1 MEHKNIVA
9 TIYLKNGQAVKGM
22 DNFEPMGWDVISLAR
37 LYNDSGIDKIIIFD
51 LSEDDEEHEKNIQT
65 IKNINRN
72 VEIKVCAGGNISR
85 FEDVK
90 KFIYAGCLQVIVN
103 GAKSNSMDIAREAS
117 DTASEGTGQINQL
130 QAEFTD
136 ASKTMYDG
144 TEVSG
149 SEVLNVIRKFSDE
162 TMGILVQTNKNKT
175 YYNYNFDVDK
185 GELGKALDNSYKN
198 AQDVASDKYINPTAL
213 VQGSIVKDVNGT
225 IIGIVF
231 AQV

>member
-1 MEHKNIVA
+1 MENS
-9 TIYLKNGQAVKGM
+9 LKGLMLAAGIIITCII
-22 DNFEPMGWDVISLAR
+22 ISLGF
-37 LYNDSGIDKIIIFD
+37 Y
-51 LSEDDEEHEKNIQT
+51 
-65 IKNINRN
+65 
-72 VEIKVCAGGNISR
+72 
-85 FEDVK
+85 
-90 KFIYAGCLQVIVN
+90 
-103 GAKSNSMDIAREAS
+103 IAREAR
-117 DTASEGTGQINQL
+117 TGQINQL

-198 AQDVASDKYINPTAL
+198 AQDVASDKYINPTARF
-213 VQGSIVKDVNGT
+213 QGSIVKDVNGT

>member
-1 MEHKNIVA
+1 MENS
-9 TIYLKNGQAVKGM
+9 LKGLMLAAGIIITCII
-22 DNFEPMGWDVISLAR
+22 ISLGF
-37 LYNDSGIDKIIIFD
+37 Y
-51 LSEDDEEHEKNIQT
+51 
-65 IKNINRN
+65 
-72 VEIKVCAGGNISR
+72 
-85 FEDVK
+85 
-90 KFIYAGCLQVIVN
+90 
-103 GAKSNSMDIAREAS
+103 IAREAR

-130 QAEFTD
+130 QAEF
-136 ASKTMYDG
+136 MYDG

-198 AQDVASDKYINPTAL
+198 AQDVASDKYINPTARF
-213 VQGSIVKDVNGT
+213 QGSIVKDVNGT

>member
-1 MEHKNIVA
+1 MQQE
-9 TIYLKNGQAVKGM
+9 L
-22 DNFEPMGWDVISLAR
+22 SLPA
-37 LYNDSGIDKIIIFD
+37 L
-51 LSEDDEEHEKNIQT
+51 LSVSDFILQG
-65 IKNINRN
+65 RR
-72 VEIKVCAGGNISR
+72 EI
-85 FEDVK
+85 
-90 KFIYAGCLQVIVN
+90 LP
-103 GAKSNSMDIAREAS
+103 
-117 DTASEGTGQINQL
+117 EGTGQINQL

-198 AQDVASDKYINPTAL
+198 AQDVASDKYINPTARF
-213 VQGSIVKDVNGT
+213 QGSIVKDVNGT

>member
-1 MEHKNIVA
+1 MLAAGIII
-9 TIYLKNGQAVKGM
+9 TCII
-22 DNFEPMGWDVISLAR
+22 ISLGF
-37 LYNDSGIDKIIIFD
+37 Y
-51 LSEDDEEHEKNIQT
+51 
-65 IKNINRN
+65 
-72 VEIKVCAGGNISR
+72 
-85 FEDVK
+85 
-90 KFIYAGCLQVIVN
+90 
-103 GAKSNSMDIAREAS
+103 IAREAR
-117 DTASEGTGQINQL
+117 DTARRELQINQL

-175 YYNYNFDVDK
+175 YYNYNFDMDK

-198 AQDVASDKYINPTAL
+198 AQDVASDKYINPTARF
-213 VQGSIVKDVNGT
+213 QGSIVKDVNGT